1 MASAA
6 ILIAAGVTG
15 SALLTPQQVIASIED
30 IIEEEERVAVGG
42 ILDGNLTVSVN
53 QFSPAAVEIQT
64 GESVAFYAPE
74 NSTEVH
80 NVIFDL
86 SNGSIISSL
95 ELPFILPQGVDP
107 EQLELVPPFNFGGSI
122 IQEQPDGMQ
131 AIITLNKVV
140 YYPSVADQENNTRY
154 LIDVEEHQQLV
165 EEAMQQGFFE
175 PQNLSAN
182 YTLNGTETVVSSGI
196 ILDVAGFDALFEEEE
211 GEAANTTATTTTP
224 IPHAEI
230 GQENATTTA
239 EQEGEEEFHRF
250 HTPF

>member
-53 QFSPAAVEIQT
+53 QFSPEAVEIQT
-64 GESVAFYAPE
+64 GDSVAFYAPE

-95 ELPFILPQGVDP
+95 ELPFILPP
-107 EQLELVPPFNFGGSI
+107 RS
-122 IQEQPDGMQ
+122 
-131 AIITLNKVV
+131 
-140 YYPSVADQENNTRY
+140 
-154 LIDVEEHQQLV
+154 
-165 EEAMQQGFFE
+165 
-175 PQNLSAN
+175 
-182 YTLNGTETVVSSGI
+182 
-196 ILDVAGFDALFEEEE
+196 
-211 GEAANTTATTTTP
+211 
-224 IPHAEI
+224 
-230 GQENATTTA
+230 
-239 EQEGEEEFHRF
+239 
-250 HTPF
+250 